1 MKDRDCE
8 NCKHYVKSNE
18 GNTEAL
24 FGELYSCESWEC
36 NFEPK
41 EEGHVTRESI
51 LRCQLQG
58 IVDGLQDADYDEL
71 IKILVQLKEEKE
83 NEGGI

>member
-1 MKDRDCE
+1 MKDRDCK

-41 EEGHVTRESI
+41 E
-51 LRCQLQG
+51 QK
-58 IVDGLQDADYDEL
+58 DE
-71 IKILVQLKEEKE
+71 
-83 NEGGI
+83 